1 MYAKLEN
8 GFLRSAPKTI
18 TLDGKTINNPL
29 PEELEQLGY
38 KQVVYVDMPTEVT
51 EGKHWESSWE
61 EGETEIRQV
70 WTLVDDPVYP
80 TPEPTPEERIS
91 NLETT
96 TDELKS
102 TSDDI
107 ILMMADLIGGQE

>member
-1 MYAKLEN
+1 MYAKIINNVLVP
-8 GFLRSAPKTI
+8 APKIINYDGNTI
-18 TLDGKTINNPL
+18 VNPPDKLLLRIGYL
-29 PEELEQLGY
+29 PVTY
-38 KQVVYVDMPTEVT
+38 TDMPTDAP
-51 EGKHWESSWE
+51 EGQHYESHWEQTD
-61 EGETEIRQV
+61 TEIVQV
-70 WTLVDDPVYP
+70 WKLVDDPIYP

-107 ILMMADLIGGQE
+107 ILMMADIIGG

>member
-1 MYAKLEN
+1 MYAKLMS
-8 GFLRSAPKTI
+8 GTLRSAPKKV
-18 TLDGKTINNPL
+18 DYNGKTIFNP
-29 PEELEQLGY
+29 PEEILLGMGY
-38 KQVVYVDMPTEVT
+38 LPVTYTDMPTDASNGQHYES
-51 EGKHWESSWE
+51 HWEQTD
-61 EGETEIRQV
+61 TEITQV
-70 WTLVDDPVYP
+70 WKLVDDPIYP